1 MMTSTAMQT
10 HTRTWRA
17 FAIGAVLIGAAACSD
32 RSANVR
38 AQADSEL
45 SHDLALAAAQP
56 TQPTNFQDT
65 SVAPTPA
72 PASHANEGPPA
83 TRQTH
88 AARRRRVES
97 PPPRPIAQAPM
108 QPAPISVQPSPAP
121 VTAAPA
127 PAAVVGSIGSGTGV
141 GLTSGSK
148 VCTTNLPGDKMAA
161 TVNETVTGSNG
172 AVIPSGS
179 TVVLE
184 VASVTPGDNGD
195 NAQITFKVRSIVVN
209 GKDYPAD
216 ATVTQSGALE
226 KSQVDNPDP
235 NADKKKVIGGAI
247 VGGILGQLIGHNTK
261 GTIIGAAAGAGAG
274 AVMAHASQKYQSC
287 LPAGAPMHL
296 TLNSPL
302 IMS

>member
-1 MMTSTAMQT
+1 MMTSTAMRT
-10 HTRTWRA
+10 HTRRWRA
-17 FAIGAVLIGAAACSD
+17 FAIGAVFIGAAACSD

-45 SHDLALAAAQP
+45 AHDLALAASQP
-56 TQPTNFQDT
+56 TQPATFQDT
-65 SVAPTPA
+65 SVSPTPA
-72 PASHANEGPPA
+72 PASHATQGPPA
-83 TRQTH
+83 TQRTH
-88 AARRRRVES
+88 AARRPRVVS
-97 PPPRPIAQAPM
+97 PPPQSISQAPM
-108 QPAPISVQPSPAP
+108 QPAPVSVQPQPIP
-121 VTAAPA
+121 VSAAPG

-148 VCTTNLPGDKMAA
+148 VCTTNLPGDKMVA

-184 VASVTPGDNGD
+184 VASVTPGDNSD

-261 GTIIGAAAGAGAG
+261 GTIIGAAAGAATG
-274 AVMAHASQKYQSC
+274 AVVAHAGQKYQSC
-287 LPAGAPMHL
+287 LPSGSTMHL

-302 IMS
+302 VMT